1 VKKSVG
7 NNVKEAL
14 YNVPLF
20 FTFPQTSFFKPFS
33 SIVEMPDNEDGHVN
47 SYSPVLIWV
56 TISTFSVFFID
67 LTSGW

>member
-1 VKKSVG
+1 VNKSVG

-14 YNVPLF
+14 HNVPLL

-47 SYSPVLIWV
+47 SYSPVLIRV
-56 TISTFSVFFID
+56 TISTSSVFFIG